1 MRDRERERE
10 RGRGERG
17 RKRKGPK
24 EKQNISV
31 KEELRKEERTGLVT
45 MIIAQPSGGGCCF
58 LHL

>member
-1 MRDRERERE
+1 MRDTERERERERE

-31 KEELRKEERTGLVT
+31 KEELRKEETNRAVTELENATG
-45 MIIAQPSGGGCCF
+45 A
-58 LHL
+58 